1 MRIEIKKFREESVS
15 LSAVIKDM
23 RKRAMNKKKA
33 LTTMAACGLV
43 AALGVGGTMAYL
55 TDSEQTTNTFTIGKV
70 KIDVQE
76 PGWDTTD
83 KNNNNIPDKAE
94 DVVPNQELAKNPLIE
109 NTGSNSAVVFLKV
122 TVPTK
127 YVTQVADAQNQERNN
142 FDANWQELVDEEVQ
156 DTGATAS
163 KDGVRTYVF
172 GYKTKL
178 LKGQKTSSL
187 FDKIQMKN
195 VIEDE
200 ILPDSANDIKVE
212 GFAIQSEEIL
222 DKTGK
227 DLTDEL
233 TTANLKTIYDIFI
246 KQGTSYDA
254 AHGTT
259 TGHDYSGNEKDANT
273 NNSKDVHGNN
283 R

>member
-1 MRIEIKKFREESVS
+1 MNSGLCEHCLRVAYLVTDMTILLGMDEKATMDVQLAAIYHDIGKTQIPEQVLNKPGKLTPGEYFIMKLHAEIGYRMIQCHTSPETAQMVLYHHEDYDGGGYFGLQGNDIPYGARILRICDVY
-15 LSAVIKDM
+15 D
-23 RKRAMNKKKA
+23 A
-33 LTTMAACGLV
+33 LT
-43 AALGVGGTMAYL
+43 
-55 TDSEQTTNTFTIGKV
+55 SF
-70 KIDVQE
+70 
-76 PGWDTTD
+76 
-83 KNNNNIPDKAE
+83 
-94 DVVPNQELAKNPLIE
+94 
-109 NTGSNSAVVFLKV
+109 
-122 TVPTK
+122 
-127 YVTQVADAQNQERNN
+127 R
-142 FDANWQELVDEEVQ
+142 
-156 DTGATAS
+156 
-163 KDGVRTYVF
+163 
-172 GYKTKL
+172 
-178 LKGQKTSSL
+178 
-187 FDKIQMKN
+187 MKN

>member
-127 YVTQVADAQNQERNN
+127 YVTQVADDGTVSKDGRKSQEIFYFKDVADAQNQERNN
-142 FDANWQELVDEEVQ
+142 
-156 DTGATAS
+156 
-163 KDGVRTYVF
+163 F